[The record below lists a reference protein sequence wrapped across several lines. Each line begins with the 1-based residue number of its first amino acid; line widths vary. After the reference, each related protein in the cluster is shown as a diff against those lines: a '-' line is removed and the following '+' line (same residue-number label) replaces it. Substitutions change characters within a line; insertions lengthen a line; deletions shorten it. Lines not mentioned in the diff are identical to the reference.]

1 MKNVSEKLGE
11 MLSQIAMRVFTEYV
25 AVGGTLSDGDKP
37 ISPEVVASVNG
48 GLPALIW
55 VAHEFYSDD
64 YQMPFAKIEFEAAPG
79 SYTGYV
85 LSSIRPK
92 DAAVVPLLMVSD
104 FLRNEVV
111 PAFEPGTRPVCDFSI
126 MFENFRNWCAEH
138 AVTAQSQVQSQD
150 VTPRPD

>member
-1 MKNVSEKLGE
+1 MQNVTGKLAE

-25 AVGGTLSDGDKP
+25 AVGGALSDGDKP
-37 ISPEVVASVNG
+37 ISPEVIASVSG

-64 YQMPFAKIEFEAAPG
+64 YQMPFAKIEFKAEPG

-92 DAAVVPLLMVSD
+92 NAVVVPLLMVSD

-111 PAFEPGTRPVCDFSI
+111 PAFEPGTHPVCDFST
-126 MFENFRNWCAEH
+126 MFENFKTWCAEH
-138 AVTAQSQVQSQD
+138 AVIAQSQVQSPD
-150 VTPRPD
+150 ITPRPD